1 MKLQFNLLLLLSLL
15 VITPMVIGCK
25 QNSSDN
31 ESAQMVKNEIKVTVA
46 IEGMSCMSCVAK
58 VRKTLSNMDGVTEV
72 KVSLQD
78 KNGTVTFDPQTI
90 TTEQLQKAINQLG
103 YKAGTPQEIKE

>member
-1 MKLQFNLLLLLSLL
+1 MKLQLNLLLLLSLL

-31 ESAQMVKNEIKVTVA
+31 ESAQMVKNEIKVTIP
-46 IEGMSCMSCVAK
+46 IEGMSCLSCVASI
-58 VRKTLSNMDGVTEV
+58 RKNLSNLDGVTEV

-78 KNGTVTFDPQTI
+78 KKATI
-90 TTEQLQKAINQLG
+90 TFVPEKATTDQLRKAINQLG
-103 YKAGTPQEIKE
+103 YKAGNPQEIIE

>member
-15 VITPMVIGCK
+15 VITPVMVGCK
-25 QNSSDN
+25 QNSSGN
-31 ESAQMVKNEIKVTVA
+31 ESAQVETNEMKVTIP
-46 IEGMSCMSCVAK
+46 IEGMSCVSCVAN

-78 KNGTVTFDPQTI
+78 KKATI
-90 TTEQLQKAINQLG
+90 TFVPEKATIEQLRKAINQLG
-103 YKAGTPQEIKE
+103 YKAGNPQEIKE

>member
-15 VITPMVIGCK
+15 VITPVMVGCK

-31 ESAQMVKNEIKVTVA
+31 ESAQMVKNEMKVNIP
-46 IEGMSCMSCVAK
+46 IEGMSCMSCVAN

-78 KNGTVTFDPQTI
+78 KNATVTFVPEKAS
-90 TTEQLQKAINQLG
+90 TEQLQKAINQLG
-103 YKAGTPQEIKE
+103 YKAGNPQEIKE